1 MDTQESPR
9 IDLQIYAPSR
19 QTKGRRKTCDNKK
32 LLRNI
37 FSVKETNGFGR
48 FHMQIKGRDRGE
60 AWRKRDF
67 VLKANKK

>member
-19 QTKGRRKTCDNKK
+19 QTKGRRKTCDNRK
-32 LLRNI
+32 LLRAI
-37 FSVKETNGFGR
+37 FPVKEANGFG
-48 FHMQIKGRDRGE
+48 MQIKGRDRGE
-60 AWRKRDF
+60 ASRKRDF